1 MCARPRPPT
10 AIPHDFGGGGVSP
23 VVLREPR
30 VPALLWVICTR
41 VAPALSDGAACA
53 SESAA
58 AAEAALQW
66 RLFLIARVRPV
77 GQRRGTNRRVSR
89 PERRSGGVPRGVST
103 RSARRRDACVAAALG
118 APSTGHSK
126 RAGGRSGDGIVSGGE
141 LLGADGALDAHEL
154 AAASR
159 RAAWAA
165 RDLAARSGARAAR
178 ARSRGSRGG
187 VRPRRRIR
195 PVDRRKWR
203 RLGRRARRAR
213 STGAATARRCSGACG
228 ACVRTRRRRASW
240 LRGRRGDR
248 IGRLRCT
255 SQAGTAVRRMRVQVA
270 ER

>member
-1 MCARPRPPT
+1 MCARSRPPT
-10 AIPHDFGGGGVSP
+10 AIPRDFGGGGVSP

-66 RLFLIARVRPV
+66 RVFLIARVRPV

-126 RAGGRSGDGIVSGGE
+126 RAGGRSGDGIMSDGE

-213 STGAATARRCSGACG
+213 STGAATARRCSARAARAYGHG
-228 ACVRTRRRRASW
+228 GGVR
-240 LRGRRGDR
+240 
-248 IGRLRCT
+248 
-255 SQAGTAVRRMRVQVA
+255 AGCAVA
-270 ER
+270 EATALGA